1 MQLVPKT
8 CGSSF
13 SIEFCLDK
21 EPLGS
26 GLGLF
31 CRLRLSLEVV
41 GLAAVLERGG
51 GVSGVGVA
59 AVSSPSPLVRG
70 SVSLGATRIT
80 FQYVHQNVNRV
91 D

>member
-1 MQLVPKT
+1 MHFLPKT
-8 CGSSF
+8 CGSSL
-13 SIEFCLDK
+13 STEFCLDK
-21 EPLGS
+21 EPFGS

-41 GLAAVLERGG
+41 GLAAVLGRGG

-59 AVSSPSPLVRG
+59 AVSSPSPFVRG

-80 FQYVHQNVNRV
+80 FQYVHQNVSGV